1 MPLSDEEARLLH
13 QLEQSLAA
21 EDPDFASTLRGSKFM
36 AHNRRVALLAVLGF
50 IGGLVMLFAGTV
62 SKMTWLGV
70 LGFLAMLG
78 TAYLFTIAWKRGIGG
93 RDDIATGPSGRSGK
107 PGRSGRGRH
116 PGKQSGSF
124 VDRMEERWQRRRDGD
139 DH

>member
-36 AHNRRVALLAVLGF
+36 ARNRRVALGAALGF
-50 IGGLVMLFAGTV
+50 IAGLVLLFAGAVTAQ
-62 SKMTWLGV
+62 TWLGV
-70 LGFLAMLG
+70 AGFVAML
-78 TAYLFTIAWKRGIGG
+78 TTSYLFLNAWKRGIGAQPDERPTSTAG
-93 RDDIATGPSGRSGK
+93 GKPSGK
-107 PGRSGRGRH
+107 
-116 PGKQSGSF
+116 F

-139 DH
+139 DI

>member
-36 AHNRRVALLAVLGF
+36 AQNRRVAVFAVLGF
-50 IGGLVMLFAGTV
+50 IAGMVLLFAGAVTAQ
-62 SKMTWLGV
+62 TWLGV
-70 LGFLAMLG
+70 VGFVAMLA
-78 TAYLFTIAWKRGIGG
+78 TSYVFLNAWKRGIGG
-93 RDDIATGPSGRSGK
+93 QPEDRPTSKASGK
-107 PGRSGRGRH
+107 ASG
-116 PGKQSGSF
+116 KF

-139 DH
+139 DI

>member
-36 AHNRRVALLAVLGF
+36 AHNRRIAVLAILGF
-50 IGGLVMLFAGTV
+50 LGGVVLLFAGAV
-62 SKMTWLGV
+62 SAMTWLGV
-70 LGFLAMLG
+70 VGFVAMLA
-78 TAYLFTIAWKRGIGG
+78 TAYLFMNAWKSGIGR
-93 RDDIATGPSGRSGK
+93 RDEEPAPSASGRSG
-107 PGRSGRGRH
+107 RA
-116 PGKQSGSF
+116 GKQSGTF

-139 DH
+139 ER

>member
-36 AHNRRVALLAVLGF
+36 AHNRRVAILAVLGF
-50 IGGLVMLFAGTV
+50 LGGLVLLFAGAV
-62 SKMTWLGV
+62 SAMTWLGV
-70 LGFLAMLG
+70 VGFVAMLG
-78 TAYLFTIAWKRGIGG
+78 TAYLFMNAWKRGIGRSNEEPAG
-93 RDDIATGPSGRSGK
+93 SSGK
-107 PGRSGRGRH
+107 PPKPTGT
-116 PGKQSGSF
+116 F

-139 DH
+139 ER